1 MASSS
6 PPSAPRRRRRLVG
19 VSTKMYFSYAQTLSY
34 VSSVLSHLSLSPSP
48 LHDLVDIFIIPD
60 HITLSAVATLLKPT
74 PILPGA
80 QDAHHEDRGAVTGAV
95 SPAVLSEAG
104 CRVLEIGHAE
114 RRRLFGETDDIVARK
129 AVAAVRNGLVPLI
142 CIGEVTRP
150 GDGEGAA
157 AAVNE
162 CKPQIETVLSALPD
176 SADVI
181 LAYEPVWAIGAPTP
195 AHPAHVIAVAR
206 GIRALDCVRRRA
218 EGATRIVYG
227 GSAGPGLFEK
237 FVKGGAE
244 GEEGQAV
251 DGLFLGRFAHDPEQF
266 VRTIREVA
274 EA

>member
-1 MASSS
+1 
-6 PPSAPRRRRRLVG
+6 
-19 VSTKMYFSYAQTLSY
+19 MYFSYAQTLSY
-34 VSSVLSHLSLSPSP
+34 VSQVLEHLSPSP
-48 LHDLVDIFIIPD
+48 SLHDLVDIFIIPD

-114 RRRLFGETDDIVARK
+114 RRRLFGESDKDVARK

-150 GDGEGAA
+150 GDGVGVGEAAA

-195 AHPAHVIAVAR
+195 AHPAHVVAVAR
-206 GIRALDCVRRRA
+206 GIRALDCVKARA